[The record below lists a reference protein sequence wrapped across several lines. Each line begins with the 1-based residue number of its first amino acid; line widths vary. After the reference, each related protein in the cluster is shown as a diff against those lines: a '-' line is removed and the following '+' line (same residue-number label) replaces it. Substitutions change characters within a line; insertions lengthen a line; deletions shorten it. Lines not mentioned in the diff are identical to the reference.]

1 MLALVT
7 IATGAWAVNLNV
19 RIGGVMVT
27 SDNYTNITA
36 DNGFTAI
43 KSGTVTYNYR
53 LKILTLN
60 NAVIETDEGTSSLRI
75 LDSGNFTLSLKGENK
90 IIQNASSDDY
100 AGLDALNLTI
110 SGSGSLT
117 IESPNAHG
125 IFIDQQ
131 KTLTIDN
138 TTLNVQAGRTGITS
152 YQQKT
157 EKLVINSSFVTVT
170 GAQGSI
176 CDLGSLTLTDC
187 GIASP
192 SGAAFSGGAVK
203 VNGATVIEKVV
214 IQPPVP
220 INATYFPDDD
230 FRSYISEQIDTNN
243 DGALSIEEIAATT
256 YIKFYNHPNT
266 TTLKGIEFF
275 TALTKLSCYSNG
287 LTELDLTNN
296 KALKSVFCP
305 VNQLTSLKVTG
316 LTSLESL
323 SCSDNQLTSLS
334 VSNLTALKNL
344 YCNNNRLSNIYV
356 ENCEALTWI
365 NCYNNRLLNLPVT
378 RLIRDLPE
386 HTTTSTLI
394 YCSTSSDEE
403 NRVLSEAQICQFN
416 DKNWKVYKADGND
429 KVELTVSGIYVGK
442 SNFPDQIFR
451 NYIFGKIDKDGNKI
465 LSESEILA
473 CTDLSLTNM
482 GISDLTGIEY
492 FTALTHLRAGSNNL
506 TSLNLSKNTN
516 LEYLYCQ
523 KNQLTELAIANN
535 KRLKN
540 ISCFENRIGTTA
552 MNDLFIAL
560 PSVEQGEIIA
570 FSDASTEHNAQCT
583 ADMLRLAK
591 RKHWTVKYFSNGTYN
606 TQELQTVINSSSF
619 PDAYFRYYVSQNIDT
634 NHDGILTDAEAA
646 AVRTLDLSN
655 KDITDLSGIDFF
667 PNLISLWCQNNKLT
681 FLDVSANTKLSM
693 LQCQNNKLQMIVIE
707 GTDLY
712 DLQCYGNQ
720 IKSTAMESLINSLPT
735 NRTARMGYLTT
746 TTGNEGNDRVT
757 AEQITTARERGWYVF
772 TSDGTNTTL
781 VNVPKAVQINSMNF
795 PDANFRNYVSKEID
809 KDCDDILSPEELMKT
824 LSINVNN
831 KEIASL
837 KGIEYFIN
845 LEKLQCNGNN
855 LTELDIS
862 KNTYLTLLSCD
873 RNQLTSIDLSHNLM
887 LKQFAILNN
896 QLTNIDLSHN
906 TALKSIHVGNNQLMS
921 LDLSHN
927 PLLESLHC
935 SYNHLTALDF
945 SHNPLVTY
953 IDCSNNSIHD
963 EASDAFI
970 QSLPSVTKGTI
981 VLLMNYSTSEGNHM
995 TPLQIHRARQIG
1007 WKVQWFPHSILLM
1020 PLEDVDINATYF
1032 PDANFRDFV
1041 IANYDKNH
1049 NYVLESS
1056 EYSNVTSMDISGK
1069 GISNLTGLGFFS
1081 NLEKLDCHNNNL
1093 TKLDLSYFYYLT
1105 EVKCYQNKIKGDGM
1119 SALFDNLLSAYGENK
1134 PSLII
1139 RYSDTSENNSTP
1151 TQDQIIVAHNKN
1163 WQVFTFDGSDYNTM
1177 DTPKIAINSTNFP
1190 DTNFRDYVRQYI
1202 DTDGDGFLS
1211 YQEIKEVTM
1220 IMVYGMNISSLK
1232 GVEYFTELQTLF
1244 CNNNNLTTLDVSQ
1257 NKKLYQLDCY
1267 DNQLTQLILNNP
1279 ALGVLRCFNNKLTA
1293 LNLSNSP
1300 ELFNFSCR
1308 NNRLTS
1314 LDLSNCPEIFD
1325 LNCAK
1330 NTLYSIDLSNNVKLK
1345 SLALSDNSLTTLN
1358 LSKNVLLTNLY
1369 CSNNLL
1375 SQLDLSKNK
1384 LLKQV
1389 ECYSNRIAASKMSLL
1404 VENLPTV
1411 SNGLL
1416 VPVDYNDPDE
1426 QNVITTQQAD
1436 IANAKGWSVISN
1448 DEMENEIKTKID
1460 VAHFPDQN
1468 FRNYVS
1474 ENFDTDGDGYLSRS
1488 EALMVEEIDVREMAI
1503 NDLTGIEY
1511 FTELKQLICL
1521 NDFVES
1527 STDNHLTTL
1536 DLSKNTKLTRVACGQ
1551 NHTLSSLNISK
1562 CTELGNLHCANNN
1575 LTTLDVS
1582 NCPKLWRLHC
1592 NNNKLT
1598 SLDLSYNQ
1606 LLENL
1611 NCQITNITSLSLLN
1625 HPQLKNLYL
1634 YDIPLKTLDLSGC
1647 TALDDLGVGGT
1658 QLTSLDIS
1666 TNTTL
1671 TILHVGGNSRLKSL
1685 DLSNN
1690 TALKEFYWNNNT
1702 AMALPNLSKNTA
1714 LKKLY
1719 IYDSSNL
1726 ISITLPTLPAL
1737 NYLAVYDNERLT
1749 SLRFSSCTALDTLYC
1764 YNNQLTSL
1772 NLSSCQKLK
1781 YLSCFSNQLTQLDV
1795 SNNPDLTTLLCYNN
1809 ELTSLDLSHNDALT
1823 FLNCAK
1829 NKISSLV
1836 LSPNAQNLKTIYCN
1850 NNRLSG
1856 GKAIDDM
1863 IASLPNRT
1871 NSSGYIY
1878 FKDKDNYY
1886 EFEEHNYCTPEQVAA
1901 AQAKNWVFGQ
1911 LEEEDDGGELYYYWN
1926 YYNGES
1932 SIRGDVNGDNNVDIS
1947 DVVALVNIILNGNS
1961 DYQAAADVNNDGGID
1976 ISDVVAL
1983 VNIIL
1988 GQ

>member
-1 MLALVT
+1 M
-7 IATGAWAVNLNV
+7 GAWAADYNV
-19 RIGGVMVT
+19 EIGGVTIT
-27 SDNYTNITA
+27 SDNHSA
-36 DNGFTAI
+36 
-43 KSGTVTYNYR
+43 
-53 LKILTLN
+53 
-60 NAVIETDEGTSSLRI
+60 
-75 LDSGNFTLSLKGENK
+75 
-90 IIQNASSDDY
+90 
-100 AGLDALNLTI
+100 
-110 SGSGSLT
+110 
-117 IESPNAHG
+117 
-125 IFIDQQ
+125 
-131 KTLTIDN
+131 
-138 TTLNVQAGRTGITS
+138 
-152 YQQKT
+152 
-157 EKLVINSSFVTVT
+157 
-170 GAQGSI
+170 
-176 CDLGSLTLTDC
+176 
-187 GIASP
+187 IASP
-192 SGAAFSGGAVK
+192 SGTAFSGGAMK
-203 VNGATVIEKVV
+203 VNGATVTDEVDID
-214 IQPPVP
+214 PPIP
-220 INATYFPDDD
+220 INATYFPDAD
-230 FRSYISEQIDTNN
+230 FRSYISNQFDTNS
-243 DGALSIEEIAATT
+243 DGVLSTEEIAATT
-256 YIKFYNHPNT
+256 YISFSNHPNT

-305 VNQLTSLKVTG
+305 LNQLTSLKVTG

-540 ISCFENRIGTTA
+540 INCFENRIGTTA

-560 PSVEQGEIIA
+560 PSVEQGVISA

-591 RKHWTVKYFSNGTYN
+591 RKHWTVRYYSNGTYN
-606 TQELQTVINSSSF
+606 TQELQAVINSSSF
-619 PDAYFRYYVSQNIDT
+619 PDAYFRQYVSQNIDT

-646 AVRTLDLSN
+646 AVKTLDLSN

-720 IKSTAMESLINSLPT
+720 IKSTAMQSLINSLPT
-735 NRTARMGYLTT
+735 NRTARMGYLTAT

-772 TSDGTNTTL
+772 TSDGTNTSL

-795 PDANFRNYVSKEID
+795 PDANFRDFISKEID

-906 TALKSIHVGNNQLMS
+906 TALKSINVDNNQLMS

-1049 NYVLESS
+1049 NYILESS

-1069 GISNLTGLGFFS
+1069 GISNLTGLGYFS
-1081 NLEKLDCHNNNL
+1081 SLEKLDCHNNNL

-1151 TQDQIIVAHNKN
+1151 TQDQIIIAHNRN

-1190 DTNFRDYVRQYI
+1190 DTNFRDYVRQYK

-1232 GVEYFTELQTLF
+1232 GVEYFTELKTIF
-1244 CNNNNLTTLDVSQ
+1244 CENNNLTTLDFSQ

-1279 ALGVLRCFNNKLTA
+1279 NLGVLRCFNNKLTA
-1293 LNLSNSP
+1293 LNLSNCP
-1300 ELFNFSCR
+1300 NLFMLYCQD
-1308 NNRLTS
+1308 NRLTS
-1314 LDLSNCPEIFD
+1314 LDLSNCPEIND
-1325 LNCAK
+1325 LNCANNK
-1330 NTLYSIDLSNNVKLK
+1330 LSSIDLSNNVKLK

-1375 SQLDLSKNK
+1375 SQLDLSRNK

-1389 ECYSNRIAASKMSLL
+1389 ECYSNRIMANKMSLL
-1404 VENLPTV
+1404 VDNLPTV

-1416 VPVDYNDPDE
+1416 VAVDYNDPDE

-1474 ENFDTDGDGYLSRS
+1474 ENFDTNGDGYLSRS
-1488 EALMVEEIDVREMAI
+1488 EALMVEEINVSEMAI

-1511 FTELKQLICL
+1511 FTELKQLFCN
-1521 NDFVES
+1521 NDLEES
-1527 STDNHLTTL
+1527 DTDNHLTTL
-1536 DLSKNTKLTRVACGQ
+1536 DLSKNIKLTRVACGQ

-1598 SLDLSYNQ
+1598 SLDLSHNQ

-1671 TILHVGGNSRLKSL
+1671 TRLHVGGNSKLQSL

-1690 TALKEFYWNNNT
+1690 TALKVFYWYNNT

-1714 LKKLY
+1714 LKILY

-1726 ISITLPTLPAL
+1726 TSITLPTLPAL

-1749 SLRFSSCTALDTLYC
+1749 SLRFSNCTALDTLYC
-1764 YNNQLTSL
+1764 YNNKLTSL
-1772 NLSSCQKLK
+1772 NLSKCQKLK
-1781 YLSCFSNQLTQLDV
+1781 LISCRNNQLTSLDV
-1795 SNNPDLTTLLCYNN
+1795 SNNPVLTELYCYQNKLTSLDPSNNVLLKWLICSNN
-1809 ELTSLDLSHNDALT
+1809 QLTSLDLTLNDELEI
-1823 FLNCAK
+1823 LNCSGC
-1829 NKISSLV
+1829 KISSLI
-1836 LSPNAQNLKTIYCN
+1836 LPTNAQNFTYFYCHN
-1850 NNRLSG
+1850 NSLSG

-1863 IASLPNRT
+1863 IASLPNLT
-1871 NSSGYIY
+1871 NSYGDIY
-1878 FKDKDNYY
+1878 FIDKANYY
-1886 EFEEHNYCTPEQVAA
+1886 GAEEHNYCTPEQVAA
-1901 AQAKNWVFGQ
+1901 AQAKNWNFIQ
-1911 LEEEDDGGELYYYWN
+1911 LEKDDDGDEWYYYWRV
-1926 YYNGES
+1926 YLGES
-1932 SIRGDVNGDNNVDIS
+1932 SIKGDVNGDNNVDIS

-1961 DYQAAADVNNDGGID
+1961 NYQAAADVNNDGGID